1 MYFLSQ
7 TYRQFYPN
15 THTYQYDANGNLTY
29 VATGRKMKDGHTETE
44 FGRIKNI
51 PVFIYQNGRHSVL
64 DNDIFIK
71 NGEKYR

>member
-1 MYFLSQ
+1 M
-7 TYRQFYPN
+7 
-15 THTYQYDANGNLTY
+15 
-29 VATGRKMKDGHTETE
+29 MKKVSM
-44 FGRIKNI
+44 FIKNI